1 MTASTM
7 HEHEHETTSAGR
19 TARSGVRADY
29 AALARAQKSGA
40 GVPWYM
46 RVVNRR
52 LGRVIAAVAAQTRAT
67 PDHMTASSFVAFLA
81 GAAVIVGVE
90 PSVPAAVLATVLLQ
104 LGFALDSA
112 DGQLARLRG
121 AGSAAGEWLDHVV
134 DAGRHLLFH
143 LAVLVGLHRF
153 ADVPDLVLLVPLV
166 FAVVSSVRFFA
177 QILAEQLAR
186 RDPTTAAD
194 SVPRFGVWIQA
205 PADTGLLNLVVLL
218 WASTTAFLWVYGVL
232 ALLNVLLLVATV
244 VRRHREL
251 TRLGLGEVA
260 P

>member
-1 MTASTM
+1 V
-7 HEHEHETTSAGR
+7 TTR
-19 TARSGVRADY
+19 TADRPGVREGY

-52 LGRVIAAVAAQTRAT
+52 LGRLVAASVAPTRVT
-67 PDHMTASSFVAFLA
+67 PDQLTAASLVAFLA
-81 GAAVIVGVE
+81 GAALLAGVE
-90 PSVPAAVLATVLLQ
+90 PSVPVAVLATLLLQ

-121 AGSAAGEWLDHVV
+121 TGSPAGEWLDHVV
-134 DAGRHLLFH
+134 DSARHLLLH
-143 LAVLVGLHRF
+143 VAVLIGLYRF
-153 ADVPDLVLLVPLV
+153 TDVPDVVLLVPLA
-166 FAVVSSVRFFA
+166 FALVSTVRFFA

-186 RDPTTAAD
+186 RDPVAGPG

-205 PADTGLLNLVVLL
+205 PADTGLLNLVILL
-218 WASTTAFLWVYGVL
+218 WAWTSAFLWVYGAFAVL
-232 ALLNVLLLVATV
+232 NALLLAATL

-251 TRLGLGEVA
+251 THLARTA
-260 P
+260 

>member
-1 MTASTM
+1 MTAAAAT
-7 HEHEHETTSAGR
+7 GG
-19 TARSGVRADY
+19 ARATYR
-29 AALARAQKSGA
+29 ALARAQKSGA

-52 LGRVIAAVAAQTRAT
+52 LGRAIASVAAQTRAT
-67 PDHMTASSFVAFLA
+67 PDHLTAMSFTAFLVGA
-81 GAAVIVGVE
+81 GLLATVT
-90 PSVPAAVLATVLLQ
+90 PSVPVAVAAMLLLQ

-121 AGSAAGEWLDHVV
+121 TGSAAGEWLDHVV
-134 DAGRHLLFH
+134 DAARHLMFH
-143 LAVLVGLHRF
+143 LAVLIGLHRF
-153 ADVPDLVLLVPLV
+153 ADVADVVLLVPLL

-186 RDPTTAAD
+186 RDAVAGPA

-205 PADTGLLNLVVLL
+205 PADTGLLNAVVIL
-218 WASTTAFLWVYGVL
+218 WAWQTTFLWAYTIMA
-232 ALLNVLLLVATV
+232 ALNGVLLLATV
-244 VRRHREL
+244 VRRRREL
-251 TRLGLGEVA
+251 SQLLVPA

>member
-1 MTASTM
+1 VSAPT
-7 HEHEHETTSAGR
+7 HEGG
-19 TARSGVRADY
+19 ARAAY

-52 LGRVIAAVAAQTRAT
+52 LGRVIASVAAQTRAT
-67 PDHMTASSFVAFLA
+67 PDHMTAASFVAFLA
-81 GAAVIVGVE
+81 GAGLLAAVE
-90 PSVPAAVLATVLLQ
+90 PGVPMAVGAMLLLQ

-121 AGSAAGEWLDHVV
+121 TGSAAGEWLDHVV
-134 DAGRHLLFH
+134 DSARHLLLH
-143 LAVLVGLHRF
+143 VAVLVGLYRF
-153 ADVPDLVLLVPLV
+153 TDVPDAVLLLPLA
-166 FAVVSSVRFFA
+166 FALVSSVRFFA

-186 RDPTTAAD
+186 RDPVAGPS

-205 PADTGLLNLVVLL
+205 PADTGLLNLVIVL
-218 WASTTAFLWVYGVL
+218 WAWTTPFLWVYGVF
-232 ALLNVLLLVATV
+232 ALLNGLLLLATV

-251 TRLGLGEVA
+251 TALRQGA
-260 P
+260 